1 MANIATCPKCAK
13 QLGLP
18 SSIVATDRAECP
30 ECHAIFSLSETV
42 QISLPVVRVLD
53 PVEQPAAATSSSPV
67 DVKEVKENV
76 SEALASNTAPIKSWE
91 ERLKNALALDGSD
104 EGVTPETKVPA
115 TTLPGKEVPAELV
128 ASVAK
133 KVMPSPAPSFE
144 FELEPAPP
152 AVVETKAVVREVKA
166 SGPAKAKTLA
176 DFAPPAEAS
185 SPGGGSGGGVMAKLS
200 EVEMPKVDLQE
211 KVATTVERASTVVH
225 SASKK
230 VEAVVQGGAMQGETV
245 QDVVQTVARR
255 RVGRSSL
262 PKIAAMATGPVLGG
276 ILGLYGLLWVQGEK
290 GDLVGLARVL
300 PASLLP
306 ERFDGGGGASA
317 LPAEASSPGVGG
329 LMAKLR
335 ERPATGMKHDDA
347 VLPASA
353 TEPLLS
359 ATPPVRIDAKEFSAL
374 LAAAQVALP
383 EFAAGDLSTPG
394 AIKRKGQAYMA
405 FCRLA
410 EHFDFARQPALA
422 PRVQAEVERAR
433 QLYQQAAEQA
443 DVRQDLAHIAG
454 RWWEYDKRSSPGIFL
469 VGEVE
474 EILPAG
480 DGTLCWVKPGG
491 DVTAPAIPV
500 WLLYEGY
507 KAGDRI
513 GVVGR
518 VISEASDLP
527 LGFSGRQAVR
537 ASYDFAL

>member
-18 SSIVATDRAECP
+18 ASIAATDRAECP

-53 PVEQPAAATSSSPV
+53 PAEQPATAESSSSG
-67 DVKEVKENV
+67 EVKKNV
-76 SEALASNTAPIKSWE
+76 TEALASNAAPIKSWE

-104 EGVTPETKVPA
+104 DEVIPETKVPETKA
-115 TTLPGKEVPAELV
+115 SETTLPEKEVTREPV
-128 ASVAK
+128 APVAK
-133 KVMPSPAPSFE
+133 KAMPSQAPSFE

-152 AVVETKAVVREVKA
+152 LMVETKPVVRKVKV

-185 SPGGGSGGGVMAKLS
+185 SPGAGLMAKLP
-200 EVEMPKVDLQE
+200 EVGLPKVDLQE
-211 KVATTVERASTVVH
+211 KVEATVERAATVVH
-225 SASKK
+225 SATEK
-230 VEAVVQGGAMQGETV
+230 VEATA

-262 PKIAAMATGPVLGG
+262 PKIAALATGPVLGG

-290 GDLVGLARVL
+290 YDFVGLARVL

-306 ERFDGGGGASA
+306 QDFGHAGNPAPGELASAGGAPKS
-317 LPAEASSPGVGG
+317 
-329 LMAKLR
+329 LMAKLQ
-335 ERPATGMKHDDA
+335 EPPPTEMKHDGE

-353 TEPLLS
+353 SEPLLPTTS
-359 ATPPVRIDAKEFSAL
+359 LVRIDAEEFSAL
-374 LAAAQVALP
+374 LDAAQAALP
-383 EFAAGDLSTPG
+383 EFTAGDLSTPG

-410 EHFDFARQPALA
+410 EHFDFTKQLGLA
-422 PRVQAEVERAR
+422 PRVQGDVEQAR

-443 DVRQDLAHIAG
+443 DVRQDFAHIAG

-469 VGEVE
+469 IGEVE
-474 EILPAG
+474 ETLPAG

-491 DVTAPAIPV
+491 DMTAPAIPV
-500 WLLYEGY
+500 WLRHGQYE
-507 KAGDRI
+507 AGDQI
-513 GVVGR
+513 GVVGS
-518 VISEASDLP
+518 VISDAGDLP
-527 LGFSGRQAVR
+527 PGFSGRQAVD
-537 ASYDFAL
+537 ANYDFALQ

>member
-18 SSIVATDRAECP
+18 SSIAATDRAECP

-53 PVEQPAAATSSSPV
+53 PAEQPAAATGSSPV

-76 SEALASNTAPIKSWE
+76 SEALASNAAPIKSWE

-104 EGVTPETKVPA
+104 EGVPPETKVPA

-128 ASVAK
+128 APVAK
-133 KVMPSPAPSFE
+133 KAKPSPAPSFE
-144 FELEPAPP
+144 FELEPAPH
-152 AVVETKAVVREVKA
+152 AVVETTPVVREVKA
-166 SGPAKAKTLA
+166 SRPATAKTLA

-185 SPGGGSGGGVMAKLS
+185 SPGAGAGLMGKLPK
-200 EVEMPKVDLQE
+200 VELPKVDLRE

-225 SASKK
+225 SATEKAESFVK
-230 VEAVVQGGAMQGETV
+230 GETV

-262 PKIAAMATGPVLGG
+262 PKIAALATGPVLGG

-290 GDLVGLARVL
+290 YDFVGLAKVL

-306 ERFDGGGGASA
+306 EGFDRGGGESA
-317 LPAEASSPGVGG
+317 PPAEASSPGVGG
-329 LMAKLR
+329 VMAKLR
-335 ERPATGMKHDDA
+335 ERSTTGMKHDRA
-347 VLPASA
+347 VLPASSS
-353 TEPLLS
+353 EPLLP
-359 ATPPVRIDAKEFSAL
+359 ATPPVRIDAEEFSAL
-374 LAAAQVALP
+374 LGAAQVALP
-383 EFAAGDLSTPG
+383 EFAAGDLSTQG

-410 EHFDFARQPALA
+410 EHFDFARQPGLA
-422 PRVQAEVERAR
+422 PRVQAEVEQAR
-433 QLYQQAAEQA
+433 QLYQQAAEHA
-443 DVRQDLAHIAG
+443 EVRQDLAHIAG

-474 EILPAG
+474 ETLPAG

-491 DVTAPAIPV
+491 DMTAPAIPV
-500 WLLYEGY
+500 WLTHGRY

-518 VISEASDLP
+518 VISDAGDLP
-527 LGFSGRQAVR
+527 PGFSVRQAVG
-537 ASYDFAL
+537 ALYDFAL